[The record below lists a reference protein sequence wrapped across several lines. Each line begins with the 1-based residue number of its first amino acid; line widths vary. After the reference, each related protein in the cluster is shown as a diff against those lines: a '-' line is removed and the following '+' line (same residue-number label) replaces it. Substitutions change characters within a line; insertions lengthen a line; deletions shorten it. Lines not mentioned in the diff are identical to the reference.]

1 MEKHGVD
8 LMALIEKQIKD
19 IKHNETKVIICPK
32 CNNIMIVFKDFYGIV
47 SGKCESKHCVSFI
60 K

>member
-1 MEKHGVD
+1 
-8 LMALIEKQIKD
+8 MALIEKQIKD